1 MIALRRCTT
10 EDNPVLHEL
19 VSSYHV
25 EDRVP
30 HDASLLD
37 RILVPLLDGTA
48 GRIWFIEAD
57 DAPVGYVA
65 LCYGYSIE
73 FGGRDAF
80 VDEIYVA
87 PAHRGRGIGAT
98 ALHLL
103 DVEARTL
110 GVRAIHLEVDHGNP
124 AARLYER
131 VGFSSRDRYRLMSK
145 PLAP

>member
-1 MIALRRCTT
+1 MIELRRCTT
-10 EDNPVLHEL
+10 ADLAPLQQL
-19 VSSYHV
+19 VAAYHA
-25 EDRVP
+25 EDRVS
-30 HDASLLD
+30 HDAAALPT
-37 RILVPLLDGTA
+37 ILAPLLDGTA
-48 GRIWFIEAD
+48 GYVWFIEANGT
-57 DAPVGYVA
+57 AVGYVA

-87 PAHRGRGIGAT
+87 PTHRGRGIGAT

-103 DVEARTL
+103 DARARAL
-110 GVRAIHLEVDHGNP
+110 GVRAIHLEVDHANP

-131 VGFSSRDRYRLMSK
+131 VGFRARDRYRLMSK